1 MESKEMH
8 KTLGSKYLKLK
19 LIPEDS
25 WVKSSIEDRSIT
37 ITSLLHMYER
47 DDNPEFGLFIHRKTK
62 EIAFKYNSFKEL
74 EQEIDRLTILQN

>member
-19 LIPEDS
+19 RIPEDS
-25 WVKSSIEDRSIT
+25 WVKSSIADKDIT

-47 DDNPEFGLFIHRKTK
+47 NDNPEFGLFWHPKTK
-62 EIAFKYNSFKEL
+62 KIAFEYNSFKEL